1 MNDLRA
7 SNEEGTGPFAD
18 VDQMRGFARQDGRK
32 GIRNYLVVA
41 YLVECA
47 HHVARKIAAP
57 FEDDG
62 VQLIGFPGCYPS
74 DYAGRVMTDMAT
86 HPNVGAVLLISLG
99 CEEFQR
105 ARLKD
110 AVEKSGRPVE
120 LLTIQQ
126 CGGTVGTVARGRA
139 WIEEQ
144 LAALRAAPTVPMSV
158 GELMIGTKCGG
169 SDGLSGVTINPAVG
183 HAVDL
188 LIDAGATVMF
198 EETCELIGC
207 EEHMAG
213 RAASP
218 DLAQALLDAVGKA
231 DRYYSDLGHGSFGG
245 GNIKYGL
252 STLEEKS
259 LGAYAKSGSRPIS
272 GVLKPGVRP
281 PAAGLYLMDTVN
293 DGPVRYGIP
302 NINDTQTI
310 TEMVASG
317 CHLII
322 FTTGAGSV
330 VGQALAPV
338 IKGVSNSRV
347 YGRMEGDMD
356 VNGGVIAD
364 GVATVE
370 DVGRQLVAAVIAT
383 ASGLPTKSE
392 ALGHQE
398 FVLSYKTYEP
408 LGPGCLPG

>member
-1 MNDLRA
+1 
-7 SNEEGTGPFAD
+7 
-18 VDQMRGFARQDGRK
+18 
-32 GIRNYLVVA
+32 
-41 YLVECA
+41 
-47 HHVARKIAAP
+47 
-57 FEDDG
+57 
-62 VQLIGFPGCYPS
+62 
-74 DYAGRVMTDMAT
+74 
-86 HPNVGAVLLISLG
+86 
-99 CEEFQR
+99 
-105 ARLKD
+105 LKE
-110 AVEKSGRPVE
+110 AIEASGRPVE
-120 LLTIQQ
+120 LLTIQGS
-126 CGGTVGTVARGRA
+126 GGTTGTTHIGRVWVEAQLVA
-139 WIEEQ
+139 
-144 LAALRAAPTVPMSV
+144 LKAATTVPFALSDLV
-158 GELMIGTKCGG
+158 VGTKCGG

-188 LIDAGATVMF
+188 MVDAGATVMF

-207 EEHMAG
+207 EEHMVG
-213 RAASP
+213 RAVSP
-218 DLAQALLDAVGKA
+218 ELGHALREAIRKA
-231 DRYYSDLGHGSFGG
+231 DTYYRDLGHGSFGG

-272 GVLKPGVRP
+272 GMLKPGIRP
-281 PAAGLYLMDTVN
+281 PHPGLYLMDTVN

-330 VGQALAPV
+330 VGQALSPV

-347 YGRMEGDMD
+347 FQRMEGDMD
-356 VNGGVIAD
+356 VNGGTIAD
-364 GVATVE
+364 GIETVE
-370 DVGRQLVAAVIAT
+370 DVGRHVVEAVIMA
-383 ASGLPTKSE
+383 ASGTPTKSE

-408 LGPGCLPG
+408 LGPGCLPV